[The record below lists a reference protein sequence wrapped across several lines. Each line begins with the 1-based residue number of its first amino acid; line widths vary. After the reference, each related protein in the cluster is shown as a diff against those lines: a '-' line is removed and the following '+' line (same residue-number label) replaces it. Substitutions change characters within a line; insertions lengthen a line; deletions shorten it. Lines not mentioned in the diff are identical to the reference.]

1 MKTFQLE
8 GSLRDIVGK
17 KPTKAIRVNE
27 SIPCVLYGGKEN
39 IHFEVKNSNVRKLIY
54 TPEIFL
60 VELTIGGNTYKAIM
74 KDLQFHPVTDKVL
87 HIDFLE
93 VNEKKPITMLVPIKL
108 QGLAQ
113 GVKSGGKLI
122 QEMRLLKVKAPYDK
136 IPENVSVDVTE
147 VGLGKSIQVGKLSY
161 PGLEVLSPVKNI
173 VATVKLTR
181 ASKGEAANANN
192 AAEK

>member
-60 VELTIGGNTYKAIM
+60 VELTIGSNTYKAIM

-122 QEMRLLKVKAPYDK
+122 QEMRLLKVKATYDK

-161 PGLEVLSPVKNI
+161 PGLEILSPVKNI

>member
-60 VELTIGGNTYKAIM
+60 VELTIGGNTYNAIM

-161 PGLEVLSPVKNI
+161 PGLEILSPVKNI

-181 ASKGEAANANN
+181 ASKGEAASANN

>member
-1 MKTFQLE
+1 
-8 GSLRDIVGK
+8 
-17 KPTKAIRVNE
+17 
-27 SIPCVLYGGKEN
+27 
-39 IHFEVKNSNVRKLIY
+39 
-54 TPEIFL
+54 
-60 VELTIGGNTYKAIM
+60 
-74 KDLQFHPVTDKVL
+74 L

-122 QEMRLLKVKAPYDK
+122 QEMRLLKVKATYDK

-161 PGLEVLSPVKNI
+161 PGLEILSPVKNI
-173 VATVKLTR
+173 VATV
-181 ASKGEAANANN
+181 
-192 AAEK
+192 

>member
-8 GSLRDIVGK
+8 GSSRDIVGK

-108 QGLAQ
+108 EGLAQ

-122 QEMRLLKVKAPYDK
+122 QEMRLLKVKATYDK
-136 IPENVSVDVTE
+136 IPENVIVDVTE
-147 VGLGKSIQVGKLSY
+147 IGLGKSIQVGKLSF

>member
-60 VELTIGGNTYKAIM
+60 VELTIGSNTYKAIM

-161 PGLEVLSPVKNI
+161 PGLEILSPVKNI

-181 ASKGEAANANN
+181 ASKGEAASANN